1 MASLPYTS
9 GCSRATHELCQGLV
23 KAVFVWQHLTFLLA
37 RLFIAIRARVFGA
50 IDIRPTFFTLLY
62 FEIPTISHF
71 QIPYIQRLKKN
82 FKKRGI
88 KDLFKPKEVLLLHPQ

>member
-1 MASLPYTS
+1 LPRVGQS
-9 GCSRATHELCQGLV
+9 CVCLATPH
-23 KAVFVWQHLTFLLA
+23 FFLA

-50 IDIRPTFFTLLY
+50 IDIRQTFFTLLY
-62 FEIPTISHF
+62 FDIPTISHF

-88 KDLFKPKEVLLLHPQ
+88 KGLFKPKEVLLLHPQ